1 MRAETWVLKGSDV
14 GVQGEAHS
22 SASEPQPSRGTEC
35 FACGVAG
42 FRAVSPVSLSPCAV
56 NCSIS
61 LIGLL
66 LFESLPPRRAAVEGR
81 AFRGGGELLLPA
93 VSSQGVVH
101 QLP

>member
-42 FRAVSPVSLSPCAV
+42 FRAVRVPCAV